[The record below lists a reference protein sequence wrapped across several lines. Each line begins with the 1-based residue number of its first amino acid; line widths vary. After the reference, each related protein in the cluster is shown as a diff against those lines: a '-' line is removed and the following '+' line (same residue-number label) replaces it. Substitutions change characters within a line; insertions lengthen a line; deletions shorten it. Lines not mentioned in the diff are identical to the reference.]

1 MFFTIE
7 VLFLLKKTT
16 TLVQYN
22 EYSTRTVDS
31 DSMMLKHQ
39 CISIHSVEFA
49 LMHLEL
55 FMG

>member
-7 VLFLLKKTT
+7 VLFLLKKK

-22 EYSTRTVDS
+22 EYSIRTVDS